1 MSKLKILAV
10 LASLFLVTCQHLYS
24 EEIKSSS
31 IKNIYQLSDFGK
43 SGTLQEAAKTLEKAV
58 IEITAKGGGVLF
70 VNSETCN
77 DFIPESNV
85 QKFLGQNSVTIID
98 IRGGKFRY
106 VLPSLG
112 YRIPSDP
119 FGYAS
124 VYMDRQINQESINP
138 QGTNSILRMSNRLVN
153 GSVSYFQPVRGYEKE
168 SDPETM
174 KVYLITVKGIAVGM
188 EMTALMG
195 QEKESYSE
203 RSSEFSVNV
212 RIEKLGWDK
221 AKNTH
226 FAIVRKLDART
237 AWHPVTHLINKATVN
252 AMTIYESTHCDV
264 EEAGTIQIEKHAFG
278 QGDNFGIGMR
288 FCYMGNVMSTGGDEN
303 GNAYSVDTWQLL
315 FSFIGKVESW
325 DPDGGKLVY
334 TPDSKRANTL
344 GTSRPIINLNPEKW
358 ITQGKIA
365 VESEYSETGEID
377 PACYVRGINTNWT
390 PEIIGRAIAID
401 TPEEYAGNPPEGFWK
416 AALKGRKIRRWWVIT
431 NYAKTASGEDRLWI
445 ERIRHLVY
453 DKSVP
458 TLINE
463 NNYRKELPYII
474 APCAMTANVSEG
486 VLKEH
491 KMELKGDS
499 IMPGKD
505 DKRTIVLAPSPDSGT
520 KFDFAPGD
528 PIEQAVGSDPSHP
541 NGYRVRH
548 REAMPSCNSNSSSF
562 YTINNG
568 AYPIGA
574 ALAVHGGHDKMQIP
588 GHSKFFNAIDV
599 SATCDYGVHFRN
611 TIKKAAVFMEKP
623 EHKIAWKTPAGNLVL
638 SSDEK
643 GRLNIQSSGLKLN
656 DKAVTGVSGVS
667 ATAFAAKNLRGI
679 NIQVKKGTTRQ
690 DVVFTE
696 EELSPEY
703 SLIVQPSW
711 LCRSAVVTKRKDG
724 FTVIFDSAPENDSTI
739 DWLMV
744 R

>member
-1 MSKLKILAV
+1 MSKLKILTV
-10 LASLFLVTCQHLYS
+10 FLVLS
-24 EEIKSSS
+24 INILAGELNGNG

-43 SGTLQEAAKTLEKAV
+43 SGTVQDAANAMEKAV
-58 IEITAKGGGVLF
+58 AEITAKGGGTLF
-70 VNSETCN
+70 INSETCS
-77 DFIPESNV
+77 DFVPESAV
-85 QKFLGQNSVTIID
+85 QKSLGKNSVTIID

-112 YRIPSDP
+112 YRVAPDP

-124 VYMDRQINQESINP
+124 IYMDRQVNQETINAN
-138 QGTNSILRMSNRLVN
+138 GVNSILRMSNRLVN

-174 KVYLITVKGIAVGM
+174 RVYLATVKGVAPGM
-188 EMTALMG
+188 EMTAMMG

-203 RSSEFSVNV
+203 RSSEFAVNV
-212 RIEKLGWDK
+212 RIEKLGWDS
-221 AKNTH
+221 AKKLH
-226 FAIVRKLDART
+226 FAIIRKLDAKT
-237 AWHPVTHLINKATVN
+237 PWHPVTWLVNKATVN
-252 AMTIYESTHCDV
+252 AMTIYESTSCDV

-303 GNAYSVDTWQLL
+303 GNAYTVDIWQLL

-325 DPDGGKLVY
+325 DASSGKLVY
-334 TPDSKRANTL
+334 TPDSQRANTL
-344 GTSRPIINLNPEKW
+344 GTSRLMINLNPSKW
-358 ITQGKIA
+358 ITRGKIS
-365 VESEYSETGEID
+365 VESEFSETGEID
-377 PACYVRGINTNWT
+377 PKCYVRGINTNWT
-390 PEIIGRAIAID
+390 TEIIGRAIAID

-416 AALKGRKIRRWWVIT
+416 SALKGRKVRRWWLIT
-431 NYAKTASGEDRLWI
+431 NYEKTASGEDRLWV

-453 DKSVP
+453 NKSVP

-463 NNYRKELPYII
+463 SNYRRELPYII
-474 APCAMTANVSEG
+474 APCAMVADVSKG
-486 VLKEH
+486 ILKEH

-505 DKRTIVLAPSPDSGT
+505 DKRIIVLAPSPDTGT
-520 KFDFAPGD
+520 KFDFEPGD
-528 PIEQAVGSDPSHP
+528 SIEQAVGADPSHP

-548 REAMPSCNSNSSSF
+548 REAMPTCNSNSSSY

-568 AYPIGA
+568 AYPVFA

-588 GHSKFFNAIDV
+588 GHSKFFNAVDV
-599 SATCDYGVHFRN
+599 SATCDYGIRFRN
-611 TIKKAAVFMEKP
+611 TIKNAAVFMEMP
-623 EHKIAWKTPAGNLVL
+623 EHKIAWKTPSGNVAL
-638 SSDEK
+638 SANEK
-643 GRLNIQSSGLKLN
+643 GCLNIDSSGLSLDSKP
-656 DKAVTGVSGVS
+656 VTEVGGIS
-667 ATAFAAKNLRGI
+667 ATSSAAKNLRGI
-679 NIQVKKGTTRQ
+679 NVPVKKGTTRQ
-690 DVVFTE
+690 DVAFSGE
-696 EELSPEY
+696 EVSAEY

-711 LCRSAVVTKRKDG
+711 LSRCAVVTKRKDG
-724 FTVIFDSAPENDSTI
+724 FTVIFDVAPEEDSTI